1 MDAQSPAQFYLV
13 SYPAHAVYP
22 TTAVKK
28 SAVEGVSL
36 GIPAA
41 CNQQTIYKYIHPNG
55 IPSCQLMMGI
65 TQLAEGSVWNT
76 MLLHTHDRRT
86 EVYLYFDLEADSR
99 VLHLMGTA
107 AETRHLVVADRQ
119 AVISLRG
126 RCTGS
131 RNEAILLLL
140 GYGGGEPGV

>member
-1 MDAQSPAQFYLV
+1 M
-13 SYPAHAVYP
+13 
-22 TTAVKK
+22 
-28 SAVEGVSL
+28 SL

-76 MLLHTHDRRT
+76 MPLHTHDRRT

-119 AVISLRG
+119 AVISPAWSMHSGVGTRRYSFCWAMGG
-126 RCTGS
+126 RTKCLTT
-131 RNEAILLLL
+131 
-140 GYGGGEPGV
+140 